1 MSRQKRNPKKYKVT
15 NILADG
21 TRISEEDWPEWCRKN
36 PLTGDIAI
44 EIGRI
49 ILAGIDRELS
59 LQDTSKK

>member
-1 MSRQKRNPKKYKVT
+1 MAKQRRTPKKYKVT

-49 ILAGIDRELS
+49 ILSGIAQNQEAS
-59 LQDTSKK
+59 